1 MRAEKRAPGGR
12 PLTTGGMPS
21 ALRMAAIVDRA
32 TRWPTFFSAPC
43 IGVYPQRGFSLAIR
57 TARCRISASA
67 PGRPRRLREYVHFRT
82 ISSRCHR
89 RIVSG
94 VTSVATSRNTARPSR
109 CPSCARRR
117 RCGSVNRGRRP
128 ASCVF
133 STRFSSRRNA
143 ITSRCSRSSHPS
155 SAARSICNGNTAVSL
170 RQCAAR
176 VFRHYELS
184 PFTHRD
190 GKFATPLALPVSS
203 RTWSPVFARSTT

>member
-1 MRAEKRAPGGR
+1 MRAAKRAPGGR
-12 PLTTGGMPS
+12 PLTTGWDALGFENGGNRRSCHAMAPVLQRPLYPRVPPTWILPGHPHGKVPNLGEHPGAPTSPPRVRPLPHTQFAMPS
-21 ALRMAAIVDRA
+21 KNGVGRHERRYV
-32 TRWPTFFSAPC
+32 TRR
-43 IGVYPQRGFSLAIR
+43 V
-57 TARCRISASA
+57 
-67 PGRPRRLREYVHFRT
+67 RR
-82 ISSRCHR
+82 
-89 RIVSG
+89 
-94 VTSVATSRNTARPSR
+94 R

-117 RCGSVNRGRRP
+117 RCGSVNRSRRP

-133 STRFSSRRNA
+133 STRVSSRRNA

-176 VFRHYELS
+176 VFGHYELS